1 MKRFLNLNTN
11 STNNS
16 FLSYLF
22 PGNDAYS
29 YDHQRFALDYHITG
43 FRECISEVAR
53 YLATIEGLDLQ
64 NPLRMRLMS
73 HLQCFMAQR
82 ELSARSNTT
91 NQYTT
96 CGPPAPPSVP
106 LYQQSYPTQN
116 LPMTMPHNHTAITR
130 TIAHETDSTQ
140 VTSTN
145 SSYNIKPNEQ
155 ESGQLSPS
163 SSHHHQY
170 ALPEGNPHHI
180 EHHHGSTYLDLT
192 NSRNSFQ
199 PYTNV
204 AYPGEHPAY
213 GNNPAGYNNNSS
225 KPYRP
230 WGAEMAY

>member
-1 MKRFLNLNTN
+1 MKFF
-11 STNNS
+11 SI
-16 FLSYLF
+16 FVF

-64 NPLRMRLMS
+64 NPLRLRLMS

-82 ELSARSNTT
+82 ELSARPTPTNT
-91 NQYTT
+91 YTA
-96 CGPPAPPSVP
+96 CGPPPAPPSAA
-106 LYQQSYPTQN
+106 LYQQSYSNQN
-116 LPMTMPHNHTAITR
+116 LPMMPHNHGSIPR
-130 TIAHETDSTQ
+130 TITHETESSSQ

-145 SSYNIKPNEQ
+145 SPDYKTINQDP
-155 ESGQLSPS
+155 GQLSP
-163 SSHHHQY
+163 HHQTY
-170 ALPEGNPHHI
+170 GPDGHPHI

-199 PYTNV
+199 PYANV
-204 AYPGEHPAY
+204 AYTGEHPTY
-213 GNNPAGYNNNSS
+213 GNNPAYNNNSS